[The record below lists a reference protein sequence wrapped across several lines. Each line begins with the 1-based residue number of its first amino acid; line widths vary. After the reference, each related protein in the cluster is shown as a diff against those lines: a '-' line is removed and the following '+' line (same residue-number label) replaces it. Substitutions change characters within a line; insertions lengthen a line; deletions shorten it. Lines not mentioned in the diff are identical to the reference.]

1 VTLQEAGTILSFFI
15 IPDQPVSIPMP
26 DKETGNGTTA
36 AEESLQKLVFTGLF
50 MDFLILIPETVA
62 VILSGSAT
70 LLSDVIKCANE
81 MLATAFALLIIRRV
95 TLGGKFSYDYG
106 MGKFE
111 SLTRIVTG
119 GVMFISL
126 CILFIFTTNR
136 ILHPEPFDID
146 AAIIG
151 IPVMV
156 LAGIAD
162 TYHWRIY
169 YHRAQKEPTPIIEAQ
184 WRLRRAKTFS
194 DLLILLALVLSVIL
208 VSYHWAEYIDPV
220 VSFIII
226 GFLLLAGYREISSSL
241 PDLFDKTL
249 EEELQ
254 LLILR
259 ELATSFD
266 RYHEFN
272 GVRSRRSGSRIYIE
286 IFLGFDPEQKAG
298 EVQEFAS
305 SLKRSLESQIPGSVV
320 SVVLSK
326 G

>member
-1 VTLQEAGTILSFFI
+1 MSDKKTRNGAGA
-15 IPDQPVSIPMP
+15 D
-26 DKETGNGTTA
+26 
-36 AEESLQKLVFTGLF
+36 EESLQKLVFTGLCL
-50 MDFLILIPETVA
+50 DFFILIPEIVA

-95 TLGGKFSYDYG
+95 TRGGRFSYDYG

-111 SLTRIVTG
+111 SLTRIITG
-119 GVMFISL
+119 GVMFVSL
-126 CILFIFTTNR
+126 CILLVFTIFR
-136 ILHPEPFDID
+136 LLHPEPFNSD

-151 IPVMV
+151 IPLMV
-156 LAGIAD
+156 LASIAD
-162 TYHWRIY
+162 SYHWRTY
-169 YHRAQKEPTPIIEAQ
+169 YHRAQKEPTPIMEAQ

-194 DLLILLALVLSVIL
+194 DLLILLALVLSVL
-208 VSYHWAEYIDPV
+208 LASYHGAEYIDPV
-220 VSFIII
+220 ASFIII

-254 LLILR
+254 MLILR
-259 ELATSFD
+259 ELASSFD
-266 RYHEFN
+266 KYHEFH

-286 IFLGFDPEQKAG
+286 IFLGFDPEQRAG
-298 EVQEFAS
+298 EIQDFAAT
-305 SLKRSLESQIPGSVV
+305 LKRSLESQIPGSVV
-320 SVVLSK
+320 SVVLSQ

>member
-1 VTLQEAGTILSFFI
+1 MTE
-15 IPDQPVSIPMP
+15 
-26 DKETGNGTTA
+26 K
-36 AEESLQKLVFTGLF
+36 ESLPAGESLETLVRTGLF
-50 MDFLILIPETVA
+50 MDLLILVPETVA

-70 LLSDVIKCANE
+70 LLADVIKVANE
-81 MLATAFALLIIRRV
+81 MLASIFALMVIRRV
-95 TLGGKFSYDYG
+95 TRGGKFSYDYG

-111 SLTRIVTG
+111 SLTRIITG
-119 GVMFISL
+119 GVMFVSL
-126 CILFIFTTNR
+126 CILLAFTTQR
-136 ILHPEPFDID
+136 LLHPEPFDID

-151 IPVMV
+151 IPLMI
-156 LAGIAD
+156 LAAVAD
-162 TYHWRIY
+162 SFHWRTYHR
-169 YHRAQKEPTPIIEAQ
+169 RALRDPSPILEAQ

-194 DLLILLALVLSVIL
+194 DLLVLFALVVSVIFASHHL
-208 VSYHWAEYIDPV
+208 ADYIDPI

-254 LLILR
+254 ILILR

-266 RYHEFN
+266 QYHDFH

-286 IFLGFDPEQKAG
+286 IFLGFDPEQRAG
-298 EVQEFAS
+298 DVQDFAA
-305 SLKRSLESQIPGSVV
+305 SLKQSLETQIPGSVV
-320 SVVLSK
+320 SVVLSR

>member
-1 VTLQEAGTILSFFI
+1 MSDKKTRNGAGA
-15 IPDQPVSIPMP
+15 D
-26 DKETGNGTTA
+26 
-36 AEESLQKLVFTGLF
+36 EESLQKLVFTGLC
-50 MDFLILIPETVA
+50 MDFFILIPEVVA

-81 MLATAFALLIIRRV
+81 MLATVFALLIIRRV
-95 TLGGKFSYDYG
+95 TLGGRFSYDYG

-111 SLTRIVTG
+111 SLTRIITG
-119 GVMFISL
+119 GIMFVSL
-126 CILFIFTTNR
+126 CILLVFTSFR
-136 ILHPEPFDID
+136 ILHPEPFNSD

-151 IPVMV
+151 IPLMV
-156 LAGIAD
+156 LASIAD
-162 TYHWRIY
+162 SYHWRT
-169 YHRAQKEPTPIIEAQ
+169 YHRRAQKEPTPIMEAQ

-194 DLLILLALVLSVIL
+194 DILILLALVFSVL
-208 VSYHWAEYIDPV
+208 LASYPGAEYIDPV
-220 VSFIII
+220 ASFIII

-266 RYHEFN
+266 KYHEFH

-286 IFLGFDPEQKAG
+286 IFLGFDPEQRAG
-298 EVQEFAS
+298 EVQDFAAT
-305 SLKRSLESQIPGSVV
+305 LKRSLESQIPGSVV
-320 SVVLSK
+320 SVVLSQ

>member
-1 VTLQEAGTILSFFI
+1 MS
-15 IPDQPVSIPMP
+15 
-26 DKETGNGTTA
+26 DKETRNGA
-36 AEESLQKLVFTGLF
+36 SADEESLQKLVFTGLC
-50 MDFLILIPETVA
+50 MDFFILIPEIVA

-81 MLATAFALLIIRRV
+81 MLATVFALLIIRRV
-95 TLGGKFSYDYG
+95 TLGGRFSYDYG

-111 SLTRIVTG
+111 SLTRIITG
-119 GVMFISL
+119 GIMFVSL
-126 CILFIFTTNR
+126 CILLVFTSFR
-136 ILHPEPFDID
+136 ILHPEPFNSD

-151 IPVMV
+151 IPLMV
-156 LAGIAD
+156 LASIAD
-162 TYHWRIY
+162 SYHWRTY
-169 YHRAQKEPTPIIEAQ
+169 YHRAQKEPTPIMEAQ

-194 DLLILLALVLSVIL
+194 DLLILLALVLSVL
-208 VSYHWAEYIDPV
+208 FASYHGAEYIDPV
-220 VSFIII
+220 ASFIII

-266 RYHEFN
+266 KYHEFH

-286 IFLGFDPEQKAG
+286 IFLGFDPEQRAG
-298 EVQEFAS
+298 EVQDFAV

-320 SVVLSK
+320 SVVLSQ